1 VLSTAEDWT
10 RYGQVQQAVMDDPET
25 QALLVEAGQIATW
38 ESYVS
43 QTIPDM

>member
-1 VLSTAEDWT
+1 MSDPKM
-10 RYGQVQQAVMDDPET
+10 QAVMLEG
-25 QALLVEAGQIATW
+25 GQIATW